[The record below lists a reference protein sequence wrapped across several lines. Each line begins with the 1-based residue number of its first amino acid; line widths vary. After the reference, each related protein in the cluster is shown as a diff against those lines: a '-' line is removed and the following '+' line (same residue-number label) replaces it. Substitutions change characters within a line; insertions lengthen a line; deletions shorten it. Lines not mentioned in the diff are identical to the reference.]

1 MTTTE
6 APRIVL
12 ASASPRRL
20 QLLRA
25 CGLDV
30 DVSPANVD
38 EAERPGEPAADMVL
52 RLAREKARAVSG
64 ALVVAADTTVV
75 LDGRILA
82 KPANADEAR
91 AMLTSLAGRAHEVL
105 TGWCVRA
112 GAREQ
117 TGVVRTEVVFRALT
131 AVEVDAYIA
140 TGEPFDKA
148 GGYGIQGAGGALVDT
163 VQGSYPNV
171 VGLPVREVLAALREL
186 A

>member
-1 MTTTE
+1 MTGLR
-6 APRIVL
+6 PIVL

-30 DVSPANVD
+30 EVRAADVD
-38 EAERPGEPAADMVL
+38 ERERPGERAADMVL
-52 RLAREKARAVSG
+52 RLARAKARAVTG
-64 ALVVAADTTVV
+64 ELVVAADTTVV
-75 LDGRILA
+75 LDERILT
-82 KPANADEAR
+82 KPADAAAAR
-91 AMLTSLAGRAHEVL
+91 EMLTSLAGRAHHVL

-131 AVEVDAYIA
+131 AAEVDAYVA